1 VASGSDGWFH
11 GLAFARAR
19 CWFVWGRPP
28 SRGSPVEVWG
38 RRGRG
43 PAPRPSWPR
52 RAGAEQRASDSPAS
66 LRLCVR
72 LSAGSFHPLP
82 HASSDTA
89 CSLPVTSQEL
99 GSLPL
104 LLSSCLLASC
114 KPQSQI
120 CGTRTQ
126 VRPMRLCAERL
137 CTDQLFRVC
146 LRGWLRPAMRSCS
159 PVCGFG
165 SRASPALRS
174 QNRHRSLAHGE
185 RQFSAFSKARPAV
198 ARLRSRGPVG
208 AFKSSP
214 HRALT
219 DAAARARC
227 VTAVELELG
236 LRAEGRRQ
244 PRRSA
249 GRRRC
254 GAVQEADAESRG
266 HRRRGDAPHDERVVP
281 ERGGVATQVE
291 PK

>member
-1 VASGSDGWFH
+1 
-11 GLAFARAR
+11 
-19 CWFVWGRPP
+19 
-28 SRGSPVEVWG
+28 
-38 RRGRG
+38 
-43 PAPRPSWPR
+43 
-52 RAGAEQRASDSPAS
+52 
-66 LRLCVR
+66 
-72 LSAGSFHPLP
+72 
-82 HASSDTA
+82 
-89 CSLPVTSQEL
+89 
-99 GSLPL
+99 
-104 LLSSCLLASC
+104 
-114 KPQSQI
+114 
-120 CGTRTQ
+120 
-126 VRPMRLCAERL
+126 MRLCAERL

-146 LRGWLRPAMRSCS
+146 LRGWLRPAMRLW
-159 PVCGFG
+159 GAG
-165 SRASPALRS
+165 SLFAALARERARPSEAKIDTGAWLMGDVNFLR
-174 QNRHRSLAHGE
+174 
-185 RQFSAFSKARPAV
+185 FSRARPAV